1 MSTVRPSDRLTYLGL
16 LSLALIWGIN
26 FAVVKVGLEELDPL
40 VFNALRFPLAAVA
53 LFVVLRARGGALRP
67 ELRHVPLL
75 IGLGVFG
82 NVVYQWLFIVG
93 IDNTLAGNASIIL
106 ATVPVW
112 TALLSLRL
120 GHERPSLLTWLG
132 VIGTLFGMVLVVLGG
147 TGAVG
152 LGVETWRGDLL
163 MVGAAVAWA
172 TYTVGSRS
180 MVLRYGALPVTA
192 WTVWIGTPGLLLIAV
207 PGLSRTSFGDVSLAG
222 WGTVVYAGFLAL
234 AVAYV
239 AWYRG
244 VERIGSS
251 RTAVYSNLVPV
262 VALVTAWL
270 WLGETPSPLQ
280 ALGAAVIIGSLSLT
294 RLSPAV
300 RPGGMGARSGP

>member
-1 MSTVRPSDRLTYLGL
+1 MRSDRLTDLGL

-53 LFVVLRARGGALRP
+53 LLVVLRVRGPTRKP
-67 ELRHVPLL
+67 ERRDIPRLV
-75 IGLGVFG
+75 GLGVLG
-82 NVVYQWLFIVG
+82 NVVYQWLFIIG
-93 IDNTLAGNASIIL
+93 IDHTLAGNASIIL

-112 TALLSLRL
+112 TALLSRRL
-120 GHERPSLLTWLG
+120 GHERPGLLTWLG
-132 VIGTLFGMVLVVLGG
+132 VAGTLVGMVMVVLGG
-147 TGAVG
+147 AGTIG

-163 MVGAAVAWA
+163 MVGAALAWA
-172 TYTVGSRS
+172 TYTVGSRG
-180 MVLRYGALPVTA
+180 MVVRYGAVRVTA
-192 WTVWIGTPGLLLIAV
+192 WTIWIGTPGLLLMAV

-280 ALGAAVIIGSLSLT
+280 ILGAAVIIGSLSLT
-294 RLSPAV
+294 RLSPAGRRGRV
-300 RPGGMGARSGP
+300 GVRSGP

>member
-1 MSTVRPSDRLTYLGL
+1 LSTVRPSDRLTYLGL

-53 LFVVLRARGGALRP
+53 LFVVLRARGGALGP
-67 ELRHVPLL
+67 ELRDVPLL
-75 IGLGVFG
+75 VGLGVLG
-82 NVVYQWLFIVG
+82 NVAYQWLFIMG
-93 IDNTLAGNASIIL
+93 IDGTLAGNASIIL

-120 GHERPSLLTWLG
+120 GHERPGVLVWLG
-132 VIGTLFGMVLVVLGG
+132 VAGTLAGMVLVVLGG
-147 TGAVG
+147 AGAVG
-152 LGVETWRGDLL
+152 LGAETWRGDLL
-163 MVGAAVAWA
+163 MLGAAVAWA
-172 TYTVGSRS
+172 TYTVGSRG
-180 MVLRYGALPVTA
+180 MVLRYGALRVTA
-192 WTVWIGTPGLLLIAV
+192 WTVWVGTPVLLLIAV
-207 PGLSRTSFGDVSLAG
+207 PGLLRTSFGNVSLMG
-222 WGTVVYAGFLAL
+222 WGTVVYAGFLSL

-280 ALGAAVIIGSLSLT
+280 VLGAAIIIGGLTLT
-294 RLSPAV
+294 RLSPGLP
-300 RPGGMGARSGP
+300 PGRIGA